1 MNVQEAVESYLKVKK
16 LAGRGLVLAALARTL
31 AAQLDATAEAG
42 TARGMTAAPPIA
54 SRLLEV
60 VAEIEK
66 LAPENADELAKML
79 RPLRRAA

>member
-1 MNVQEAVESYLKVKK
+1 MNVQEAVENYLDAKK

-42 TARGMTAAPPIA
+42 TSRAMTAAPPIA

-60 VAEIEK
+60 LGEIEK
-66 LAPENADELAKML
+66 FSPENADELSKML
-79 RPLRRAA
+79 RPLRRAT